1 MKLTRVGHDFH
12 VARSDDC
19 PGAASGRPRLNGLV
33 PAPAT
38 PAGTARAAAAL
49 GGCSPYAAKARGRV
63 AAESMWVGS
72 GLLALD
78 HPAVA
83 AEGVNGVESFTDGSL
98 ASRPA
103 RVSRPYLPYR
113 RSRLRLSDLGRSFFA
128 PRLEES
134 EAVRVHDGLK
144 PAVSIELAKEPANV
158 VARSVRRDAKPLR
171 DL

>member
-1 MKLTRVGHDFH
+1 
-12 VARSDDC
+12 
-19 PGAASGRPRLNGLV
+19 
-33 PAPAT
+33 
-38 PAGTARAAAAL
+38 
-49 GGCSPYAAKARGRV
+49 
-63 AAESMWVGS
+63 MWVGG